1 MGNFHQ
7 SSVYY
12 TKAGKSWLIVKKELH
27 EKTIVKFKDT
37 QIKIAST
44 VKRHE
49 SLLDQR
55 SIKKII
61 QMKGTCLN
69 ELNCTIKW
77 NWKDWTSVCITLQYF
92 QKLQT
97 LNMQTQG

>member
-1 MGNFHQ
+1 MENFHQ

-12 TKAGKSWLIVKKELH
+12 TEAGKSWLFVKKELH
-27 EKTIVKFKDT
+27 EKTIMKFKDT
-37 QIKIAST
+37 QIKITST

-61 QMKGTCLN
+61 QKKGTCLN
-69 ELNCTIKW
+69 ELNRTIK
-77 NWKDWTSVCITLQYF
+77 
-92 QKLQT
+92 
-97 LNMQTQG
+97 